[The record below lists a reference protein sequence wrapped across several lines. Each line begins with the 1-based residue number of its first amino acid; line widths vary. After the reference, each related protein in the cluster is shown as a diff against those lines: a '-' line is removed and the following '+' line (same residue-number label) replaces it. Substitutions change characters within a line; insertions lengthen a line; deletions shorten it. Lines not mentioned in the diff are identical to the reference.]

1 MDKQQNTKDE
11 ELKQN
16 EIPEE
21 ELGEVSGGATMVE
34 RGTDGH
40 Q

>member
-1 MDKQQNTKDE
+1 MDEKQNTKNE

-21 ELGEVSGGATMVE
+21 ELSEVSGGATMVE
-34 RGTDGH
+34 RGADGH